1 MISLSCEE
9 VWRQIS
15 DYIDDDVAPGTRR
28 LLEAHF
34 AQCRHCAA
42 LVDSVHNVVVLIAD
56 ERVFTLPAGF
66 SERLRRRLDSEISAK
81 QSGETVEG

>member
-9 VWRQIS
+9 VWREIS
-15 DYIDDDVAPGTRR
+15 DYIDGDVTPGTRR

-42 LVDSVHNVVVLIAD
+42 LVDSVHNVVVLVAD

-66 SERLRRRLDSEISAK
+66 SERLRQRLDLEISGK
-81 QSGETVEG
+81 RSDGS

>member
-9 VWRQIS
+9 VWREIS
-15 DYIDDDVAPGTRR
+15 NYIDDDVTPGTRR

-42 LVDSVHNVVVLIAD
+42 LVDSVHNVVVLVAD

-66 SERLRRRLDSEISAK
+66 SERLRRRLDLEISGTR
-81 QSGETVEG
+81 SDGS

>member
-15 DYIDDDVAPGTRR
+15 DYIDDDVTPGTRR

-42 LVDSVHNVVVLIAD
+42 LVDSVHNVVVLVAD

-66 SERLRRRLDSEISAK
+66 SERLRRRLDLEISGK
-81 QSGETVEG
+81 RSDGS

>member
-9 VWRQIS
+9 VWREIS
-15 DYIDDDVAPGTRR
+15 DYIDNDVTPGTRR

-42 LVDSVHNVVVLIAD
+42 LVDSVHNVIVLIAD

-66 SERLRRRLDSEISAK
+66 SERLRRRLDLEISGKAP
-81 QSGETVEG
+81 EGQQ

>member
-9 VWRQIS
+9 VWREIS
-15 DYIDDDVAPGTRR
+15 NYIDDDVTPGTRR

-42 LVDSVHNVVVLIAD
+42 LVDSVHNVVVLVAD

-66 SERLRRRLDSEISAK
+66 SERLRRRLDLEISGK
-81 QSGETVEG
+81 RSDGS

>member
-9 VWRQIS
+9 VWREIS
-15 DYIDDDVAPGTRR
+15 NYIDDDVTLGTRR

-42 LVDSVHNVVVLIAD
+42 LVDSVHNVVVLVAD

-66 SERLRRRLDSEISAK
+66 SERLRQRLDLEISGK
-81 QSGETVEG
+81 RSDGS

>member
-9 VWRQIS
+9 VWRQVS
-15 DYIDDDVAPGTRR
+15 DYIDDDVTPGTRR

-42 LVDSVHNVVVLIAD
+42 LVDSVHNVVVLVAD
-56 ERVFTLPAGF
+56 ERVFTLPMGF
-66 SERLRRRLDSEISAK
+66 SERLRQRLTAEV
-81 QSGETVEG
+81 SGKTPEDQR

>member
-1 MISLSCEE
+1 MMSLSCEE
-9 VWRQIS
+9 VWREIS
-15 DYIDDDVAPGTRR
+15 DYIDDDVTPSTRR

-66 SERLRRRLDSEISAK
+66 SERLRKRLAVEL
-81 QSGETVEG
+81 SGKAPEGQQ

>member
-15 DYIDDDVAPGTRR
+15 DYIDDDVTPGTRR

-42 LVDSVHNVVVLIAD
+42 LVDSVHNVVVLVAD

-66 SERLRRRLDSEISAK
+66 SERLRRRLDLEL
-81 QSGETVEG
+81 SGKRPDGS

>member
-15 DYIDDDVAPGTRR
+15 DYIDDDVTPGTRR
-28 LLEAHF
+28 MLEAHF

-42 LVDSVHNVVVLIAD
+42 LVDSVHNVVVLVAD

-66 SERLRRRLDSEISAK
+66 SERLRQRLAVEV
-81 QSGETVEG
+81 SGKAPEDQR

>member
-15 DYIDDDVAPGTRR
+15 DYIDDDVTPGTRR

-42 LVDSVHNVVVLIAD
+42 LVDSVHNVIVLIAD

-66 SERLRRRLDSEISAK
+66 SERLRRRLDLEISGKAP
-81 QSGETVEG
+81 EGQQ